1 MEATLLAAKNLAAF
15 LEEVERRIESGELSE
30 ALLLCRQALEQLPE
44 HERSSRVRI
53 ELEMAN
59 AYLRLKDPKVF
70 DLLNR
75 IPVQTDLER
84 AIWLVR
90 YGSALLR
97 LHGDSAGAREQFER
111 AYLLFR
117 ELHEYDWM
125 VRVMTNIGNTYR
137 AEHNFEQAQEAYSR
151 AYNLAKRHGLRR
163 RFVFI
168 FNNKGVCFQDEN
180 RFDEAEDYLKR
191 AYTLARELGDRLMEA
206 TTLANLADLYEAMGY
221 FGLALEYYR
230 AALQLY
236 RELGAI
242 RDYERKYAAY
252 ERCKDKLERLDIAKV
267 LGFMDLQELRQRYVT
282 GLVDGFIGI
291 PGIRNQSD
299 IGRRIGLTRQAIHKN
314 VRQYRRIQFRKNE
327 EEL

>member
-1 MEATLLAAKNLAAF
+1 METGLARKDISAF
-15 LEEVERRIESGELSE
+15 LGEIERLIEKGESQE
-30 ALLLCRQALEQLPE
+30 AILLCQQILEELPE
-44 HERSSRVRI
+44 QDRAARTRI
-53 ELEMAN
+53 QLEMAN

-70 DLLNR
+70 ELLDR
-75 IPVQTDLER
+75 ISIQTDLEH

-97 LHGDSAGAREQFER
+97 LHGDSTGAREQFEK

-137 AEHNFEQAQEAYSR
+137 AEQDFERAQEAYSR

-163 RFVFI
+163 RFLFI
-168 FNNKGVCFQDEN
+168 FNNKGVCFQDEH
-180 RFDEAEDYLKR
+180 RFDEAEEYLKR
-191 AYTLARELGDRLMEA
+191 AYKLAQELQDRLMEA
-206 TTLANLADLYEAMGY
+206 TTLANLADLYETMGY

-230 AALQLY
+230 AALRLY

-242 RDYERKYAAY
+242 RDFEQKYAAY
-252 ERCKDKLERLDIAKV
+252 RRCRDKLDRLEIAKV
-267 LGFMDLQELRQRYVT
+267 LGLMDVQELRQRYVT
-282 GLVDGFIGI
+282 GLVDGFIGV

-314 VRQYRRIQFRKNE
+314 VRQYRRIQFRE
-327 EEL
+327 RDEDI